1 MLGETLE
8 APMPGEPADSLA
20 HDLRTTNPAAADRVD
35 REFRDRLRR
44 LADALL
50 DGRVRGRLDP
60 DDVVQSVFK
69 SFYRRQADDPY
80 PVADRFELWRLLAT
94 IARRKC
100 LRAAQRHLGPTAD
113 ARRDAPPAADESA
126 AAWPADPSAVP
137 PEAEAVM
144 ADLWRRLRGELD
156 DAHRA
161 VCDLRFEGHELA
173 EIAERLRVSSRTVER
188 RLGRVRERLE
198 KLVAE

>member
-1 MLGETLE
+1 
-8 APMPGEPADSLA
+8 MPGEPTDSLA
-20 HDLRTTNPAAADRVD
+20 RDLRTTEPTAPARVD

-69 SFYRRQADDPY
+69 SFYRRQASDPF

-100 LRAAQRHLGPTAD
+100 LRAAARHLGPTAD
-113 ARRDAPPAADESA
+113 ARRDAPPASADSA
-126 AAWPADPSAVP
+126 PAWPADPTVAP

-144 ADLWRRLRGELD
+144 ADLWRRLRTELD
-156 DAHRA
+156 DAHWA
-161 VCDLRFEGHELA
+161 VCELRFEGHELA

-198 KLVAE
+198 CLVAE

>member
-1 MLGETLE
+1 
-8 APMPGEPADSLA
+8 MPGDPTDSLA
-20 HDLRTTNPAAADRVD
+20 RDLQATDPAAPARVD

-69 SFYRRQADDPY
+69 SFYRRHAEEPFA
-80 PVADRFELWRLLAT
+80 VVDRFELWRLLAT

-100 LRAAQRHLGPTAD
+100 LRAAQRHLGPTTD
-113 ARRDAPPAADESA
+113 ARRDASPAAGESA
-126 AAWPADPSAVP
+126 ADWPADPSLVP
-137 PEAEAVM
+137 PDAEAVM
-144 ADLWRRLRGELD
+144 ADLWHRLRAGLD

-161 VCDLRFEGHELA
+161 VCDLRFEGHELT
-173 EIAERLRVSSRTVER
+173 EIASRLRVSSRTVER
-188 RLGRVRERLE
+188 RLGRVRDRLE
-198 KLVAE
+198 QLVAE